1 MAGDF
6 LLFEGFVEK
15 ALGNSMFRV
24 HLPEVDKYVVCTL
37 SGKIKK
43 NTIKILEGDKVK
55 VEISPFDLTKG
66 RITFRIKENRDMSN
80 V

>member
-6 LLFEGFVEK
+6 LIFDGVVEK
-15 ALGNSMFRV
+15 ALGNSMFKV
-24 HLPEVDKYVVCTL
+24 FIPEVDKFVICTL

-43 NTIKILEGDKVK
+43 NTIKILEDDKVK
-55 VEISPFDLTKG
+55 VEVSPFDLTKG
-66 RITFRIKENRDMSN
+66 RITFRIKENRDHNN